1 MKPEIE
7 LSIVI
12 PTLNEE
18 QTILRTVENL
28 SAQRD
33 LQFEVIISDGGSRD
47 ATCREAMKSRLVV
60 STVTGMAGKA
70 AQLNAGA
77 AAAQGEFILFL
88 HADSSFSE
96 NRALKNG
103 IDALRTRYE
112 RSGGTPS
119 AGHFCLKFDR
129 TIKTAS
135 LAFSFHESK
144 ARLER
149 AGCSH
154 GDQGI
159 LISAGHFRQ
168 TGGFDEQCHILS
180 ETLFADR
187 LRRNGEWMLLPEEII
202 TSARRFENEGMKER
216 QALNA
221 IIMGLAFAGMNDIL
235 ANIPELYRNDYQ
247 RSKLGFGRLFAMVK
261 EMIDELS
268 ENDQSEFWG
277 KIGIYL
283 GKNAWQFALLMDEIK
298 RYCSIGRGSN
308 QENRILSLY
317 EKHLEKA
324 CNSRFSTR
332 LAGTLSRSCA
342 NALSL
347 LLSCQKR

>member
-1 MKPEIE
+1 MKTEIE

-28 SAQRD
+28 SAQKD
-33 LQFEVIISDGGSRD
+33 LQLEVIISDGGSTD
-47 ATCREAMKSRLVV
+47 ATCREALKSRLVV

-77 AAAQGEFILFL
+77 ATAQGEFILFL

-112 RSGGTPS
+112 RSGGRPS
-119 AGHFCLKFDR
+119 AGHFRLKFDR
-129 TIKTAS
+129 IFKSSS

-144 ARLER
+144 ARVER
-149 AGCSH
+149 DGCSH

-168 TGGFDEQCHILS
+168 TGGFDAQCHILS

-187 LRRNGEWMLLPEEII
+187 LRRNGEWLLLPEEII

-221 IIMGLAFAGMNDIL
+221 IIMGLAFAGKYDLL
-235 ANIPELYRNDYQ
+235 AKIPELYRNDHQ
-247 RSKLGFGRLFAMVK
+247 RSKMGFGRLFDRVK
-261 EMIDELS
+261 EMIDELP
-268 ENDQSEFWG
+268 EHDQSAFWG
-277 KIGIYL
+277 EIGLYL
-283 GKNAWQFALLMDEIK
+283 GNNAWQFALLMDEIL
-298 RYCSIGRGSN
+298 RYCRIGRESN

-324 CNSRFSTR
+324 CNSRFSAK
-332 LAGTLSRSCA
+332 LASTLSRSCA
-342 NALSL
+342 DTVSL
-347 LLSCQKR
+347 LLRGQKR